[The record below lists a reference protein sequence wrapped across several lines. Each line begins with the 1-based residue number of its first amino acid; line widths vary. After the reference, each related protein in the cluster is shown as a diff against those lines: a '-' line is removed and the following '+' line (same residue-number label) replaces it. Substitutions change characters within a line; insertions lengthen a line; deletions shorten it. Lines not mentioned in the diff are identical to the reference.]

1 MIDYTGLNCPVC
13 GKPFARDDDIV
24 VCPECGAPYHREC
37 YAKVGKCV
45 FSDKH
50 GTPAAW
56 TPPQKEPKSADPAA
70 SGAENRTKR
79 CPRCGSL
86 NSQNAMFCDHCG
98 QSLTMNQQDVA
109 GFPKS
114 GGFPQNGFPR
124 NGFPQNGF
132 PQAGG
137 PFPPGQPGQ
146 PVPFIFDP
154 MGGVNPNEPI
164 GSVPAGDLAK
174 LVQGNTQYY
183 LPVFLNL
190 KRFHRNRFNFSAF
203 LFSGGWMLYRKQYR
217 IGSVITAVMTVLYL
231 ISTYVSLNFSM
242 PLLESLMQQQGISI
256 DTVSPTYSQLLQV
269 SEQLAQQPVQQI
281 LLFCVPTIIALI
293 QIAIMLVVGFNGNK
307 WYLNHCI
314 GKIEQIH
321 RHTPEATLAAIQLQ
335 EQGGVNT
342 SLAIG
347 LLICYMI
354 VFYLP
359 QIF

>member
-37 YAKVGKCV
+37 YAQAGKCV

-50 GTPAAW
+50 GTSAAW
-56 TPPQKEPKSADPAA
+56 TPPQNEPKPAEPAQNPAD
-70 SGAENRTKR
+70 SRTKR
-79 CPRCGSL
+79 CPRCGSM

-109 GFPKS
+109 GFPPN
-114 GGFPQNGFPR
+114 GGIPQNGFPP
-124 NGFPQNGF
+124 NGFPPMG
-132 PQAGG
+132 A
-137 PFPPGQPGQ
+137 PFQQGQ

-154 MGGVNPNEPI
+154 MGGVNPSEPI
-164 GSVPAGDLAK
+164 GNVPAGDVAK
-174 LVQGNTQYY
+174 LVQSNTQYY
-183 LPVFLNL
+183 LPVFMNL
-190 KRFHRNRFNFSAF
+190 HRFRRNRFNFSAF
-203 LFSGGWMLYRKQYR
+203 LFSGGWMLYRKQYK
-217 IGSVITAVMTVLYL
+217 IGSVITAIMTVLYL

-242 PLLESLMQQQGISI
+242 PLLETLMQQQGISI

-269 SEQLAQQPVQQI
+269 SELLAQQPVQQI
-281 LLFCVPTIIALI
+281 LLFCVPTIIAI
-293 QIAIMLVVGFNGNK
+293 VQIIIMLVVGFNGNK
-307 WYLNHCI
+307 WYLKHCVS
-314 GKIEQIH
+314 KIEQIH
-321 RHTPEATLAAIQLQ
+321 QHTPEATLAAIQLQ

-359 QIF
+359 QII